1 MTKKRKPVEI
11 VPVSIDSLYSKRSE
25 LDKEMNKH
33 PKRFYNFS
41 NENGDFTSDLKA
53 VPGKIQTVMRRQGA
67 TKEEIKEA
75 VAIHNEHIA
84 PIIKQKKLLTRAI
97 NGFVRVS
104 TPEMDSGDEYILERE
119 KDTLLKL
126 FGSFHTVAEVLATL
140 KEDLGYSVNQ
150 DSLSQWKKI
159 HEEEIAVIRTN
170 YSLENGR
177 GENRVATE
185 VGRLAVLNELLHLWQ
200 NKFRED
206 GSKLASDMV
215 MKILDSARK
224 EVKGELITVQGGLS
238 IDIRATIQASQNIR
252 GVFSNIHIN
261 SMVIGVVAANQG
273 IDPSGMIASLANS
286 WYRKLNGFNG
296 PVDDSEVEHPSAII
310 KTFDWGNIE
319 RIAREKKVKP
329 ELLENVYPNS
339 TIANGQARSS
349 AIMEALRVA
358 QRMADE

>member
-1 MTKKRKPVEI
+1 
-11 VPVSIDSLYSKRSE
+11 
-25 LDKEMNKH
+25 
-33 PKRFYNFS
+33 
-41 NENGDFTSDLKA
+41 
-53 VPGKIQTVMRRQGA
+53 
-67 TKEEIKEA
+67 
-75 VAIHNEHIA
+75 
-84 PIIKQKKLLTRAI
+84 
-97 NGFVRVS
+97 
-104 TPEMDSGDEYILERE
+104 
-119 KDTLLKL
+119 
-126 FGSFHTVAEVLATL
+126 VAEVLATL